1 RAVLDFASRYRETLL
16 FNIWRMGM
24 NSIERGSRD
33 HWTHYPS
40 RVDSVRA
47 AMERARPVAASEDAP
62 AWGGAG
68 GQPGAE
74 ESAKYWSMLR
84 DPALRDP
91 RGYILPADQ
100 PDFLTATKFVNALI
114 RAGITVHRATAP
126 FTVNGKR
133 YPAGS

>member
-1 RAVLDFASRYRETLL
+1 IEYSVTANRAVLDFASRYRETLL

-40 RVDSVRA
+40 RLDSVRA
-47 AMERARPVAASEDAP
+47 AMERARPVAASEDAA

-84 DPALRDP
+84 DPALRGP

-114 RAGITVHRATAP
+114 RAGIKTGRA
-126 FTVNGKR
+126 
-133 YPAGS
+133 